1 MILTT
6 ITIVYIDSHVTSN
19 GDSNTEN
26 NDGKNG
32 NHNDTDNDNANDS
45 SILIIPWVTLYKG
58 HYKGC
63 GFLLLLHILSPGSKW
78 CIGLFII
85 LVPLRNKSENTLNL
99 KHIKGW

>member
-32 NHNDTDNDNANDS
+32 NHNDNDNDNAND